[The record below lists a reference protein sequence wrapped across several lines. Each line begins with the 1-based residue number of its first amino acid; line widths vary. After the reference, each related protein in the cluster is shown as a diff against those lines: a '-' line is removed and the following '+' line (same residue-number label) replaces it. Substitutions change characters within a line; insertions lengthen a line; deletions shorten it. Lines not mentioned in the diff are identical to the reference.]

1 MADLIGQSIAGY
13 PIERPL
19 DPGSYGMI
27 YQAQTSAEPVA
38 IKLLREPLRGD
49 RALADALLAGW
60 EKCRAVAH
68 PGLVTVFSTGIDEQH
83 GPYCISELSKV
94 RSLRNIVIE
103 GMKLNWK
110 DALAFAE
117 EIGKA
122 LKALHDAGLAHGD
135 VWPGAIFVT
144 VDQDVKLEG
153 AGALCDV
160 PRPLAELLEKMALSY
175 TAPERLDGALASKST
190 DLYGLGATFY
200 FILAGVDPFSASD
213 AAKLAQLVKER
224 PPAPV
229 TGLVDNVPEDVAA
242 FIDRLLAK
250 DPTHRYGL
258 VDHVLAD
265 IDALKNG
272 KPLHQLRGGPA
283 ARFHG
288 VAPVAPPSPFGG
300 PSKPHAD
307 HADHADHAGHAA
319 APAAKHA
326 SSMADLAHSVM
337 AGNAPSVT
345 ETQPIR
351 KAPAKAP
358 VIGIGESKPASAP
371 PSVTETQPVKTR
383 FGPEVEPSQGAA
395 GHPNAEPATPRSLA
409 RAQHGVADEDLVGMG
424 SFEEEIRR
432 RRGKGPTRLFGKLDT
447 HVGSTIPQSDAEREG
462 DAAYRRNQ
470 LAVAM
475 EAWKIAWDSGQRH
488 TGLWA
493 KLELGHHRL
502 MSEKFELGVGEARMD
517 IGAGD
522 FEAAEIH
529 AKEAAEACETPEQS
543 KEVDKLRDDIAA
555 ALAAWKK
562 KKETKTLVLL
572 VVGAAVL
579 FAGVAAAFLLLR
591 GQ

>member
-1 MADLIGQSIAGY
+1 MADLIGQNIAGY

-27 YQAQTSAEPVA
+27 YQAATSAEPVA

-60 EKCRAVAH
+60 EKCRAVSH

-122 LKALHDAGLAHGD
+122 LKALHDANLVHGD
-135 VWPGAIFVT
+135 VWPGAIFVN

-153 AGALCDV
+153 AGALCEV
-160 PRPLAELLEKMALSY
+160 PRPLTEVLEKMALSY

-213 AAKLAQLVKER
+213 AGKLVQLIKDR
-224 PPAPV
+224 PPTPV
-229 TGLVDNVPEDVAA
+229 ASVVDNVPDEVAS

-250 DPTHRYGL
+250 DPTHRYGT

-265 IDALKNG
+265 IDALKIG
-272 KPLHQLRGGPA
+272 KPMYALKGGPA
-283 ARFHG
+283 ARFPG

-300 PSKPHAD
+300 PPKSSGAVPVSKP
-307 HADHADHAGHAA
+307 AA
-319 APAAKHA
+319 APAGTPAG
-326 SSMADLAHSVM
+326 SMADLARNVM
-337 AGNAPSVT
+337 AGHAPSMT
-345 ETQPIR
+345 ETQPVR
-351 KAPAKAP
+351 RAPNKAP
-358 VIGIGESKPASAP
+358 VIGIGEKKEASAM

-383 FGPEVEPSQGAA
+383 FGPEVSPSSNLLPKVEKPEAKG
-395 GHPNAEPATPRSLA
+395 GTKVVPS
-409 RAQHGVADEDLVGMG
+409 GDADEDLTAMG
-424 SFEEEIRR
+424 TFEEEIKR

-447 HVGSTIPQSDAEREG
+447 HVGSTIPQCDAEREG
-462 DAAYRRNQ
+462 DAAYRRSQ

-475 EAWKIAWDSGQRH
+475 EAWKLAWDSGQRH

-502 MSEKFELGVGEARMD
+502 MTEKFEMGVGEARMD

-522 FEAAEIH
+522 FEAAEAH

-543 KEVDKLRDDIAA
+543 KEVDKLREEIGA

-562 KKETKTLVLL
+562 KKETKTLILL
-572 VVGAAVL
+572 VAGAAVL
-579 FAGVAAAFLLLR
+579 FAGIAAAFLLLR

>member
-1 MADLIGQSIAGY
+1 MADLIGQTIAGY

-27 YQAQTSAEPVA
+27 YQATTSAEPVA

-49 RALADALLAGW
+49 RALADAMLAGW

-68 PGLVTVFSTGIDEQH
+68 PGLVTVFSTGIDEQY
-83 GPYCISELSKV
+83 GLYCISELSKV

-122 LKALHDAGLAHGD
+122 LKALHDANLVHGD
-135 VWPGAIFVT
+135 VWPGAIFVN

-160 PRPLAELLEKMALSY
+160 PRPLTELLEKMALSY

-190 DLYGLGATFY
+190 DLYGLGAIFY
-200 FILAGVDPFSASD
+200 YILAGVEPFSASD
-213 AAKLAQLVKER
+213 VPKLVQLIKER
-224 PPAPV
+224 PPTPIATV
-229 TGLVDNVPEDVAA
+229 VDNVPEEVAS

-265 IDALKNG
+265 IDALKSG
-272 KPLHQLRGGPA
+272 KPMYALKGGPA
-283 ARFHG
+283 PRFPG

-300 PSKPHAD
+300 SPKSSPAV
-307 HADHADHAGHAA
+307 
-319 APAAKHA
+319 PAAKPA
-326 SSMADLAHSVM
+326 GSMASLAQSVM
-337 AGNAPSVT
+337 AGIVPSVT

-351 KAPAKAP
+351 KAPNKAP
-358 VIGIGESKPASAP
+358 VIGVGEKKAESAT
-371 PSVTETQPVKTR
+371 PSVTETQPVRRR
-383 FGPEVEPSQGAA
+383 FGPEVAPSSNMLPKVDAPQ
-395 GHPNAEPATPRSLA
+395 NAEMATPRSLA
-409 RAQHGVADEDLVGMG
+409 RAQHGVADEDLTEMG
-424 SFEEEIRR
+424 TFDEEIKR

-462 DAAYRRNQ
+462 DAAYRRSQ

-475 EAWKIAWDSGQRH
+475 EAWKLAWDSGQRH

-502 MSEKFELGVGEARMD
+502 MTEKFEMGVGEARMD
-517 IGAGD
+517 INAGD
-522 FEAAEIH
+522 FEAAEAH

-543 KEVDKLRDDIAA
+543 KEVDKLREEIGS

-572 VVGAAVL
+572 VVGAAVI

-591 GQ
+591 GE